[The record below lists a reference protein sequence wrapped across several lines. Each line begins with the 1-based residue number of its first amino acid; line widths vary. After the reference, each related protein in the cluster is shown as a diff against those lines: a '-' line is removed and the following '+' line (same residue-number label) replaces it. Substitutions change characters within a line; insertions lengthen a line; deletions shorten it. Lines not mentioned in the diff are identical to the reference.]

1 MRGCAGRNNWVDTTK
16 VNVTL
21 KGQVLESLHFVSITA
36 AMFCSDKS
44 AEIITIMTPLTENN
58 NQVTTLKV

>member
-1 MRGCAGRNNWVDTTK
+1 MRRCAGRKNWVDTTK

-36 AMFCSDKS
+36 AMFFQISRQKLS
-44 AEIITIMTPLTENN
+44 PL
-58 NQVTTLKV
+58 